1 MKMRWDTDRKW
12 LYITVTDGPSEA
24 TVSLSAAEAEVL
36 MSVAMQTPNFIALQ
50 AEAEQRALEMLNDRS
65 ASLQSIIE
73 ERGALGR
80 QTARGAEAHADGA
93 AGLSHLKLH
102 VARQAAR
109 GSQVSGGCT
118 TGEDIQGDQRDAPLS
133 TRRRPSCR

>member
-1 MKMRWDTDRKW
+1 MREVSGKMKMRWDTDRKW

-73 ERGALGR
+73 ERGALVVR
-80 QTARGAEAHADGA
+80 LHEA
-93 AGLSHLKLH
+93 LKHMPTVQL
-102 VARQAAR
+102 
-109 GSQVSGGCT
+109 VSVISSYMSLDKLR
-118 TGEDIQGDQRDAPLS
+118 EVVKFQEEHNR
-133 TRRRPSCR
+133 